1 MIRVLFLTP
10 QLNLGGTEHHILK
23 LCRNMPR
30 SAVTP
35 FVFCANPRDQNSP
48 ITEKLRD
55 AGVEVLFHPLGVKG
69 LSSLAALRSFIHSK
83 NIDIVHSFF
92 YGNVMW
98 DSLVYWLSSSSV
110 FITERRNLQHWR
122 VSPKIGF
129 WEKVRNQLST
139 QIIAN
144 STEAKRVASSIEG
157 LADDR
162 ITVIHN
168 GIEAVK
174 VNRIEDRVLARRRL
188 GIAGKEFVLV
198 NVANLKEVKRQE
210 DILSALA
217 DLCVQTPEIAW
228 RLVLVGRSDQNYG
241 EALKKR
247 VYELALESRVLFVG
261 EQQDP
266 SEFLHAADLFVLSS
280 DAEGFSNALL
290 EAFAYGLPTVAT
302 RVGGNIDL
310 VRDGANG
317 FLYRPRDTIELADHL
332 RHVALSPELRK
343 TLGLEALNTAQY
355 FSMNETVAKYVAM
368 YSKILSEEHTR

>member
-23 LCRNMPR
+23 LCRRMPR
-30 SAVTP
+30 ITVTP
-35 FVFCANPRDQNSP
+35 FVFCANLRDQNSP
-48 ITEKLRD
+48 ISEKLRD
-55 AGVEVLFHPLGVKG
+55 AGIEVLFHPLGIKG
-69 LSSLAALRSFIHSK
+69 LSSLSALRSFIHQK
-83 NIDIVHSFF
+83 KIDIVHSFF

-98 DSLVYWLSSSSV
+98 DSLIYWLSSASV

-122 VSPKIGF
+122 VSPKIGI
-129 WEKVRNQLST
+129 WEKMRNQLST

-157 LADDR
+157 LADGR

-168 GIEAVK
+168 GIEDVTI
-174 VNRIEDRVLARRRL
+174 NRIEYRDLARKSL
-188 GIAGKEFVLV
+188 GIAVEEFVLV

-241 EALKKR
+241 QALKKR
-247 VYELALESRVLFVG
+247 VHELALESRVLFVG

-266 SEFLHAADLFVLSS
+266 SEFLHVADLFVLSS
-280 DAEGFSNALL
+280 EAEGFSNALL

-317 FLYRPRDTIELADHL
+317 FLYQPRNTIELVDHL
-332 RHVALSPELRK
+332 RNLAKSPELRK
-343 TLGLEALNTAQY
+343 TLGLGALNTAQY

-368 YSKILSEEHTR
+368 YLEIFGEKHT